1 MNTMSECEQTLL
13 VQADFD
19 GELDAA
25 QAAALVRHREE
36 CAECRAVEEKLVR
49 ARTLLRAAPRYAS
62 STEFRERLGRSI
74 EDSARARG
82 EAPAHGDESPRDSAL
97 SRGRAPLGSGAT
109 FRDRLSSVAARDA
122 DEGDRSARSQ
132 PRAGRWSW
140 QSSAGW
146 AAAAAVALVAVIFSV
161 SPRSPDVGAQLVDNH
176 LRAMQLDSHLID
188 VVSTDHHTVKPWF
201 AGKVDF
207 APPVKQL
214 DAAGY
219 VLKGGRIDVVDAR
232 TAAVLVYQAGR
243 HTVEVFIWPARP
255 ESATTFQSEQRNGF
269 NLRRW
274 KDGSFEVWCVS
285 DMAGEELDTFARR
298 WRDAS

>member
-1 MNTMSECEQTLL
+1 MNSMPECEQTLL

-36 CAECRAVEEKLVR
+36 CAQCKAVQEKLVR

-62 STEFRERLGRSI
+62 SSELRERLGRAI
-74 EDSARARG
+74 AEGTQPAR
-82 EAPAHGDESPRDSAL
+82 PQP
-97 SRGRAPLGSGAT
+97 
-109 FRDRLSSVAARDA
+109 
-122 DEGDRSARSQ
+122 
-132 PRAGRWSW
+132 PRAGRRPWAWS
-140 QSSAGW
+140 SGW
-146 AAAAAVALVAVIFSV
+146 AAAAAVVLASVIFFV
-161 SPRSPDVGAQLVDNH
+161 VPRPTDLSAQLVNNH

-214 DAAGY
+214 DADGY

-243 HTVEVFIWPARP
+243 HTVEVFIWPTGP
-255 ESATTFQSEQRNGF
+255 MSATPFQSEQLNGF
-269 NLRRW
+269 NLRHW
-274 KDGSFEVWCVS
+274 KDASFEVWCVS
-285 DMAGEELDTFARR
+285 DMAAEELDKFASR
-298 WRDAS
+298 WRAAS

>member
-1 MNTMSECEQTLL
+1 MNIRSECEQTLL

-25 QAAALVRHREE
+25 QAAALVRHRAA
-36 CAECRAVEEKLVR
+36 CADCRAVEEKLVR
-49 ARTLLRAAPRYAS
+49 ARSLLRAAPRYVGSDAL
-62 STEFRERLGRSI
+62 RERLTGGQEALNR
-74 EDSARARG
+74 RA
-82 EAPAHGDESPRDSAL
+82 AESVNP
-97 SRGRAPLGSGAT
+97 GAT
-109 FRDRLSSVAARDA
+109 ESVNRRMAESVGRGAA
-122 DEGDRSARSQ
+122 G
-132 PRAGRWSW
+132 GRPVRHPWRW
-140 QSSAGW
+140 APGW
-146 AAAAAVALVAVIFSV
+146 ASAAAVVLASVIFFLA
-161 SPRSPDVGAQLVDNH
+161 PRPTDIGAQVVNNH

-214 DAAGY
+214 DADGY

-255 ESATTFQSEQRNGF
+255 ESSTTFQSQQLNGF
-269 NLRRW
+269 NLRHW
-274 KDGSFEVWCVS
+274 KEGGFEIWCVS
-285 DMAGEELDTFARR
+285 DMGSDELDTFASR
-298 WRDAS
+298 WRAAS